1 MYQTLMSGQRVIPKE
16 QILPDILILM
26 GDLNY
31 RIDGYKP
38 TIMQAMSQD
47 RYEML
52 INRDQL
58 NAEIALGNVPSF
70 FNEGQIAFAPTFK
83 RKPYDNASFKLKRNP
98 AWTDRVLYH
107 CNCQKEVCD
116 LELKGYDS
124 NNLVSLSDH
133 RPVFAQFLLKIDFE
147 ANDSE
152 SAVAEDSE

>member
-52 INRDQL
+52 INSHQL

-107 CNCQKEVCD
+107 CNCQKELCD